1 MEIFEVTILYPSTK
15 TDTVFVQ
22 GNDTQKLIKLQIED
36 KCGINPEAMSL
47 YLHETCL
54 DNQLLST
61 YNITNKTI
69 LILKVDLTKLL
80 PRPELAMIQESVLQ
94 QV

>member
-61 YNITNKTI
+61 YNITKQIT
-69 LILKVDLTKLL
+69 TKFNIFFLH
-80 PRPELAMIQESVLQ
+80 Q
-94 QV
+94 QSTCNISTFSQM

>member
-61 YNITNKTI
+61 YTGPQQVYI
-69 LILKVDLTKLL
+69 LI
-80 PRPELAMIQESVLQ
+80 
-94 QV
+94 